1 MIVLPLRGSVARPLR
16 DRLQD
21 SGTATTSA
29 DGTLAPT
36 GPVTV
41 LVTPRRPQGG
51 SFLLA
56 GTVRPET
63 AQRAARQLLAA
74 TR

>member
-21 SGTATTSA
+21 SGTASTSA
-29 DGTLAPT
+29 DGTVAPT

-41 LVTPRRPQGG
+41 LVTPRRQGG

-56 GTVRPET
+56 GTVRPEV
-63 AQRAARQLLAA
+63 AQRAARELLAA
-74 TR
+74 G